1 MTTLPVVAADALP
14 LQILLVEDSPDD
26 VLMVREALSDGKV
39 LNALNVVA
47 DGEQAMAYLRGEGD
61 HVDSQRPDVVLLD
74 LNLPKMDGRE
84 VLEAIKSDPDLRRIP
99 VIVLTTSADEKDVL
113 LAYDS
118 LVNAYVTKPV
128 GLTDFLAAV
137 RSFEDFWL
145 SLVRLPP
152 Q

>member
-1 MTTLPVVAADALP
+1 MTTLPVVAAAALP

-39 LNALNVVA
+39 LNSLNVVV
-47 DGEQAMAYLRGEGD
+47 DGEQAMDYLRAERD

-152 Q
+152 E